1 MLQAIVQSHEPL
13 SKLRSAFREAF
24 RNRPQYRH
32 LQAYVLDLLIHL
44 GSHDLA

>member
-13 SKLRSAFREAF
+13 SKLLSAFREAF
-24 RNRPQYRH
+24 RNRPPYRH
-32 LQAYVLDLLIHL
+32 VQVCALALLIHL